1 MKTKRYSKK
10 PENIDSRIGA
20 KPVVCYP
27 NDNIDDNL
35 EILHEARKHIGKI
48 DEVIV
53 PPRDAKTFNVKS
65 GNFFRIESI
74 EGPQVGDL
82 NLFQADNLD
91 EKFYSGKTRA
101 LFGTH
106 ISVGDK
112 MYSNFPYLRSLATIT
127 WDTLDWYNYDEDGG
141 SVHDVIGTRC
151 DPYTSKLLSGKD
163 YHYCCHSNLT
173 RALVKEKE
181 MTINHAEKIV
191 HDVLNVFMLTG
202 FTNDTKQYFMKSSPV
217 RPGDYLEFF
226 AETDLLGVLSACP
239 GGDCGSEHSSD
250 VTKCFPLKVSI
261 WNVDNKYLQGIK
273 ISETSSYNKDH
284 GLTKYY
290 E

>member
-1 MKTKRYSKK
+1 MKIRKFSKK
-10 PENIDSRIGA
+10 PKNLNERLGA
-20 KPVVCYP
+20 KPIICYP
-27 NDNIDDNL
+27 NNNL
-35 EILHEARKHIGKI
+35 ENKNLDILHNARKYIKQI
-48 DEVIV
+48 DEVLI
-53 PPRDAKTFNVKS
+53 PPRDAKTFNVEK
-65 GNFFRIESI
+65 GNFFRIESV

-82 NLFQADNLD
+82 NLFQANNFD

-101 LFGTH
+101 LYGTH

-112 MYSNFPYLRSLATIT
+112 MFSSFPYLRSLATVT
-127 WDTLDWYNYDEDGG
+127 WDTLDWYDYDEDGG

-151 DPYTSKLLSGKD
+151 DPYTSKLLSGND

-173 RALVKEKE
+173 RALVNEKS
-181 MTINHAEKIV
+181 MNIKDAEKIV

-202 FTNDTKQYFMKSSPV
+202 FTNDTNQYFMKASPA

-250 VTKCFPLKVSI
+250 VAKCFPLRVSI
-261 WNVDNKYLQGIK
+261 WNVDKKFLQGIQF
-273 ISETSSYNKDH
+273 SDTSSYNGDH
-284 GLTKYY
+284 GLTK
-290 E
+290 

>member
-1 MKTKRYSKK
+1 MKINKFSKK
-10 PENIDSRIGA
+10 PTNFKERAGKKTI
-20 KPVVCYP
+20 VCYP
-27 NDNIDDNL
+27 NDNLENKNL
-35 EILHEARKHIGKI
+35 DILLKARNHLNKI
-48 DEVIV
+48 DEVII
-53 PPRDAKTFNVKS
+53 PPRDAKTFDVKS
-65 GNFFRIESI
+65 GNFFRVESV

-82 NLFQADNLD
+82 NLFQANNFD

-101 LFGTH
+101 LYGTH

-112 MYSNFPYLRSLATIT
+112 LYSSFPYLRSLATIT
-127 WDTLDWYNYDEDGG
+127 WDTLDWYDYDEDGG

-151 DPYTSKLLSGKD
+151 DPYTSKLISGND

-173 RALVKEKE
+173 RALVHEKG
-181 MTINHAEKIV
+181 MNINEAEKIV

-202 FTNDTKQYFMKSSPV
+202 FTNDTKQYFMKASPV

-250 VTKCFPLKVSI
+250 VAECFPLKVSI
-261 WNVDNKYLQGIK
+261 WSVDRKYLDGLKTSNI
-273 ISETSSYNKDH
+273 SSYNRDH
-284 GLTKYY
+284 GLIK
-290 E
+290 

>member
-1 MKTKRYSKK
+1 MKINKFSKK
-10 PENIDSRIGA
+10 PQDVNNRIGA
-20 KPVVCYP
+20 NPVVCYP
-27 NDNIDDNL
+27 NENISTNL
-35 EILHEARKHIGKI
+35 EILHKARQHIKKI
-48 DEVIV
+48 NEIII
-53 PPRDAKTFNVKS
+53 PPRDAKTFKVKS

-82 NLFQADNLD
+82 NIFQADNLD

-101 LFGTH
+101 LYGTH

-112 MYSNFPYLRSLATIT
+112 MFSSFPYLRSLATIT
-127 WDTLDWYNYDEDGG
+127 WDTLDWYGYDKDGG

-151 DPYTSKLLSGKD
+151 DPYTTKLISGND

-173 RALVKEKE
+173 RALVKEQGLNK
-181 MTINHAEKIV
+181 NDAEKIV

-217 RPGDYLEFF
+217 RPGDFLEFF

-250 VTKCFPLKVSI
+250 IAKCYPLKVSI
-261 WNVDNKYLQGIK
+261 WDVDEKFLEGIQ
-273 ISETSSYNKDH
+273 N
-284 GLTKYY
+284 
-290 E
+290 

>member
-1 MKTKRYSKK
+1 MKIKKFSKK
-10 PENIDSRIGA
+10 PKNLNERLGA
-20 KPVVCYP
+20 KPIICYP
-27 NDNIDDNL
+27 NENL
-35 EILHEARKHIGKI
+35 ENENLKLLHNARKYIEKI
-48 DEVIV
+48 NEVII

-82 NLFQADNLD
+82 NLFQANNLD

-101 LFGTH
+101 LYGTH

-112 MYSNFPYLRSLATIT
+112 MLSSFPYLRSLATIT
-127 WDTLDWYNYDEDGG
+127 WDTLDWYGYDKDGA

-151 DPYTSKLLSGKD
+151 DPYTSKLISGDD
-163 YHYCCHSNLT
+163 YHYCCHSNLS
-173 RALVKEKE
+173 RALAKEKK
-181 MTINHAEKIV
+181 ININDAEKIV

-202 FTNDTKQYFMKSSPV
+202 FTNDTKQYFMKSSPA

-226 AETDLLGVLSACP
+226 AETDLLGVLSTCP

-250 VTKCFPLKVSI
+250 IAKCYPLKVTI
-261 WNVDNKYLQGIK
+261 WNVDKEYLNGVRLSNI
-273 ISETSSYNKDH
+273 SSYNRNH
-284 GLTKYY
+284 GLVK
-290 E
+290 

>member
-1 MKTKRYSKK
+1 MKTKIYSKVPLDTKSRINVK
-10 PENIDSRIGA
+10 PVICYPIDNLKETNLSILHNARKNLENI
-20 KPVVCYP
+20 
-27 NDNIDDNL
+27 N
-35 EILHEARKHIGKI
+35 EIII
-48 DEVIV
+48 
-53 PPRDAKTFNVKS
+53 PPRDAKTFEVKK

-82 NLFQADNLD
+82 NIFQANNLE

-101 LFGTH
+101 LYGTH
-106 ISVGDK
+106 LSTGDK
-112 MYSNFPYLRSLATIT
+112 MLSNFPYLRSLATIT
-127 WDTLDWYNYDEDGG
+127 WDTLDWYGYDVDGG

-151 DPYTSKLLSGKD
+151 DPYTSKLLSDND

-173 RALVKEKE
+173 RALVNEKGIKIAE
-181 MTINHAEKIV
+181 AEKLI
-191 HDVLNVFMLTG
+191 HDVLNVFMCTG

-250 VTKCFPLKVSI
+250 NVKCYPLKVSI
-261 WNVDNKYLQGIK
+261 WSTPEELLKDLTSSK
-273 ISETSSYNKDH
+273 ISSYNRSH
-284 GLTKYY
+284 GLG
-290 E
+290 

>member
-1 MKTKRYSKK
+1 MKINKFSKK
-10 PENIDSRIGA
+10 PQDIDNRVGA
-20 KPVVCYP
+20 NPVVCYP
-27 NDNIDDNL
+27 NENISTNL
-35 EILHEARKHIGKI
+35 EILHKARQHIKKI
-48 DEVIV
+48 NEVII
-53 PPRDAKTFNVKS
+53 PPRDAKTFKVKS

-82 NLFQADNLD
+82 NIFQADNLD

-101 LFGTH
+101 LYGTH

-112 MYSNFPYLRSLATIT
+112 MFSSFPYLRSLATIT
-127 WDTLDWYNYDEDGG
+127 WDTLDWYGYDKDGG

-151 DPYTSKLLSGKD
+151 DPYTTKLISGND

-173 RALVKEKE
+173 RALVKEQGLNK
-181 MTINHAEKIV
+181 NDAEKIV

-217 RPGDYLEFF
+217 RPGDFLEFF

-250 VTKCFPLKVSI
+250 TAKCYPLKVSI
-261 WNVDNKYLQGIK
+261 WNVDKKFLEGIQD
-273 ISETSSYNKDH
+273 SEISSYNREH
-284 GLTKYY
+284 GLTD
-290 E
+290 

>member
-1 MKTKRYSKK
+1 MKIKKFSKK
-10 PENIDSRIGA
+10 PENLDERLDA
-20 KPVVCYP
+20 KPIICYP
-27 NDNIDDNL
+27 NENL
-35 EILHEARKHIGKI
+35 ENENLKLLHKARKYIKKI
-48 DEVIV
+48 DEVII

-82 NLFQADNLD
+82 NLFQENNLD

-101 LFGTH
+101 LYGTH
-106 ISVGDK
+106 ISAGDR
-112 MYSNFPYLRSLATIT
+112 MFSSFPYLRSLATIT
-127 WDTLDWYNYDEDGG
+127 WDTLDWYGYDKDGA

-151 DPYTSKLLSGKD
+151 DPYTSKLLSGDD

-173 RALVKEKE
+173 RALVKEKK
-181 MTINHAEKIV
+181 INIKDAEKIV

-202 FTNDTKQYFMKSSPV
+202 FTNDTKQYFMKSSPA

-250 VTKCFPLKVSI
+250 VAKCHPLKVTI
-261 WNVDNKYLQGIK
+261 WDVDKEYLNGVRFSNI
-273 ISETSSYNKDH
+273 SSYNRNH
-284 GLTKYY
+284 GLAK
-290 E
+290 